1 MAEGVA
7 GAVTNQK
14 NARNGENPDR
24 QCFGQTLNSS
34 TASTSRMNIH
44 LNPTKKMPP
53 RSTPLQLCA
62 AYRMFLRP
70 SLSLTSR
77 RAFHARIAELVMA
90 NKNGRLMKRKI
101 EVTVGDADEAYVILD
116 KEEGFSM
123 KRAIGKQIDLSSIAD
138 PEKVPLT
145 FYHDSRHFQH
155 RKPPI
160 SIVF

>member
-1 MAEGVA
+1 M
-7 GAVTNQK
+7 
-14 NARNGENPDR
+14 
-24 QCFGQTLNSS
+24 S
-34 TASTSRMNIH
+34 
-44 LNPTKKMPP
+44 P

-62 AYRMFLRP
+62 AYRMSLRP

-77 RAFHARIAELVMA
+77 RAFHARLAELVMA
-90 NKNGRLMKRKI
+90 DKNGRLMKRKI

-123 KRAIGKQIDLSSIAD
+123 KRAIGEQINLSSIAD

-155 RKPPI
+155 QYVPYPRLVLEGDLPRQNTTNASAATLWTWGASHCITLDGTADGK
-160 SIVF
+160 FTKA